1 MRKTAAAALVALGL
15 WVTAAAPAA
24 PAPAAPGPAAAP
36 VAPAPVETVFIGDSS
51 TANFGIAPTRG
62 PAGCLRSAAN
72 YPVEVVERLA
82 PAGVRLDVRADVSC
96 GGARI
101 RDVWEAQSFAPSGG
115 ERAGEERAGGERVA
129 PQESALGPG
138 TGLVVGSLGG
148 NTAGV
153 ASILKQCSRRLRG
166 AEGLMMPADPVDAA
180 SPPSA
185 CAAYFQ
191 GEGAR
196 WLAGRMA
203 AVRQDLR
210 RMFGRVKAESPN
222 ARVVLVGYP
231 RLVPADTGRCLA
243 EVPGGSEKPFADIG
257 QDALTFLD
265 TGVQRPLGALMRE
278 AAEEAGATYVDLYA
292 RTGAT
297 TGCDGARRGIGA
309 LLESSEVSY
318 GGRELPWY
326 VHPNRTGRD
335 LQAAAVAEAVEG
347 LLGAQVAPG
356 WREGERRPSE
366 L

>member
-15 WVTAAAPAA
+15 WATAAAPAPVA
-24 PAPAAPGPAAAP
+24 VSATAP
-36 VAPAPVETVFIGDSS
+36 VRTVFIGDSS
-51 TANFGIAPTRG
+51 TGNFGIAPTAG
-62 PAGCLRSAAN
+62 PAGCLRSAEN
-72 YPVEVVERLA
+72 YPVKAVERLA
-82 PAGVRLDVRADVSC
+82 SAGIRLDVRADVSC

-101 RDVWEAQSFAPSGG
+101 RDVWEAQSFSPS
-115 ERAGEERAGGERVA
+115 GGERVA
-129 PQESALGPG
+129 PQAAALGPD

-153 ASILKQCSRRLRG
+153 ASILKQCSQRLRG
-166 AEGLMMPADPVDAA
+166 PEGLLMPADPVDATSPA
-180 SPPSA
+180 SE
-185 CAAYFQ
+185 CAAYFA
-191 GEGAR
+191 GEGAP

-203 AVRQDLR
+203 AVQQDLA
-210 RMFGRVKAESPN
+210 RMFDQVKAQSPA

-231 RLVPADTGRCLA
+231 RLVPADTALCLA
-243 EVPGGSEKPFADIG
+243 EVPGGAEKPFADIG

-265 TGVQRPLGALMRE
+265 AGVQRPLGALMKK

-292 RTGAT
+292 RTGTT

-347 LLGAQVAPG
+347 LIGG
-356 WREGERRPSE
+356 
-366 L
+366 

>member
-15 WVTAAAPAA
+15 WATAAAPAPVA
-24 PAPAAPGPAAAP
+24 VSAAPAAA
-36 VAPAPVETVFIGDSS
+36 APVETVFIGDSS
-51 TANFGIAPTRG
+51 TGNFGIAPTRG
-62 PAGCLRSAAN
+62 PAGCVRSAEN
-72 YPVEVVERLA
+72 YPVKVVERLA

-101 RDVWEAQSFAPSGG
+101 RDVWEAQSFPPSGG
-115 ERAGEERAGGERVA
+115 ERAGGERAGGERIA
-129 PQESALGPG
+129 PQEAALGPD

-153 ASILKQCSRRLRG
+153 ASILKQCSPRLRG
-166 AEGLMMPADPVDAA
+166 AEGSMMPAEPVDAA
-180 SPPSA
+180 SPASE

-203 AVRQDLR
+203 AVRQDLG
-210 RMFGRVKAESPN
+210 RMFDQVKARSPN

-231 RLVPADTGRCLA
+231 RLVPADTSRCLA

-265 TGVQRPLGALMRE
+265 AGVQRPLGDLMRE

-292 RTGAT
+292 RTGTT
-297 TGCDGARRGIGA
+297 TGCDGARRGVGA
-309 LLESSEVSY
+309 LLEGSEVSY
-318 GGRELPWY
+318 GGHRLPWY

-335 LQAAAVAEAVEG
+335 LQAAAVAEAIEG
-347 LLGAQVAPG
+347 LLGA
-356 WREGERRPSE
+356 
-366 L
+366 

>member
-1 MRKTAAAALVALGL
+1 MRKATAAALVALGL
-15 WVTAAAPAA
+15 WATAAAPAA
-24 PAPAAPGPAAAP
+24 PPTAARAP
-36 VAPAPVETVFIGDSS
+36 VAVPATTAPVETVFIGDSS
-51 TANFGIAPTRG
+51 TGNFGIAPTRG
-62 PAGCLRSAAN
+62 PAGCVRSAEN
-72 YPVEVVERLA
+72 YPVKAVERLA
-82 PAGVRLDVRADVSC
+82 SDGVRLDVRADVSC

-101 RDVWEAQSFAPSGG
+101 RDVWEAQSFPPS
-115 ERAGEERAGGERVA
+115 GGERVA
-129 PQESALGPG
+129 PQEAALGPG

-153 ASILKQCSRRLRG
+153 ASILKQCSQRLRG
-166 AEGLMMPADPVDAA
+166 AEGLLMPADPVDAA
-180 SPPSA
+180 SPASE

-191 GEGAR
+191 GEGAQ

-203 AVRQDLR
+203 AVRQDLG
-210 RMFGRVKAESPN
+210 RMFGQVKAESPN

-257 QDALTFLD
+257 LDALTFLD

-292 RTGAT
+292 RTGTT
-297 TGCDGARRGIGA
+297 TGCDGARRGIGG

-347 LLGAQVAPG
+347 LLGGAGGSWA
-356 WREGERRPSE
+356 ERR
-366 L
+366 